1 MGTSALSLTSP
12 FQAKL
17 NSPWAAA
24 LNPEWGR
31 QVQKA
36 RGTLA
41 TPCLE
46 DARPRVVALQ
56 PLIARKWNL
65 YMKIR
70 RGAALGT
77 PVRALTELTAN
88 LKALLE
94 SYVEKPFNN

>member
-1 MGTSALSLTSP
+1 M
-12 FQAKL
+12 
-17 NSPWAAA
+17 
-24 LNPEWGR
+24 
-31 QVQKA
+31 
-36 RGTLA
+36 
-41 TPCLE
+41 
-46 DARPRVVALQ
+46 ALQ